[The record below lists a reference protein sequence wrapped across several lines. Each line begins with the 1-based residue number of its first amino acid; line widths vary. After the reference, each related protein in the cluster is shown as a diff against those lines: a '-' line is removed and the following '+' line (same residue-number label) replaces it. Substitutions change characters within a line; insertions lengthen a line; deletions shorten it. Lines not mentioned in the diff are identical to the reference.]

1 MLPPPGLAI
10 IPSFLSTQQY
20 DQLEEHVRKA
30 FDPSLLQRGT
40 KGGRTPLDYG
50 IRFDVRTCGVA
61 ENEEP
66 IPTWMHDLLQQIHTL
81 TSDEKI
87 LVGNQPGIS
96 TTNAY
101 CGSSVMNTE
110 DLPPLTVLRHATD
123 RNQKLLPSNFKPNQ
137 VTIQHYPPGVGI
149 PPHIDTHSCLGTHI
163 LSFSL
168 SSTVNMQFQRANDDT
183 KRKMFQPRRC
193 LADNPPSTNK
203 KKSDEHP
210 RKAKQILEILLESN
224 SLCIMAGEARYAW
237 THGIRRRSTD
247 ITPEGN
253 VVPRQDR
260 YSVTLRQVDFGGQCD
275 CEYHDWCDTRNHAY
289 DSVRLGNLT

>member
-1 MLPPPGLAI
+1 MLPPPGLSI
-10 IPSFLSTQQY
+10 IPSFLSTEQY
-20 DQLEEHVRKA
+20 NQLEDHVREA
-30 FDPSLLQRGT
+30 FRPSLQQRGT

-61 ENEEP
+61 ENEETIP
-66 IPTWMHDLLQQIHTL
+66 IWMNDLLHQIHAL
-81 TSDEKI
+81 TSDEK
-87 LVGNQPGIS
+87 NAGIKES
-96 TTNAY
+96 ETSNINL
-101 CGSSVMNTE
+101 SMKSE
-110 DLPPLTVLRHATD
+110 DPPPLTVLHHAKD
-123 RNQKLLPSNFKPNQ
+123 RNQKLLPRNFKPNQ

-168 SSTVNMQFQRANDDT
+168 SSTVNMQFQRANEDT

-193 LADNPPSTNK
+193 LADKSQTTTK
-203 KKSDEHP
+203 KRADEQP
-210 RKAKQILEILLESN
+210 QKTKQILEIPLESN

-247 ITPEGN
+247 PTPEGE

-260 YSVTLRQVDFGGQCD
+260 YSITLRQVEFGAQCE

-289 DSVRLGNLT
+289 DAVRSEV